1 MTAPTGTVYRAAL
14 LVACWATA
22 FGGLAGCSEEPGRA
36 GTLPS
41 RTASPTPTTTSAS
54 PTPTTVEEQVEAA
67 VRAYFAE
74 VTHAAETNDTSRLRH
89 LSTKGCPCYGYV
101 RSFDKLRRQG
111 KYLEGAVWTVDEIR
125 VHDRIGDTALAEVRY
140 TVSPYVARDKNAR
153 VLRRFDQQSR
163 HLDFSM
169 VRTEQ
174 GWIVGNTFDLEG

>member
-67 VRAYFAE
+67 VRAYYAE
-74 VTHAAETNDTSRLRH
+74 LTRAAQTQETAEFRRH
-89 LSTKGCPCYGYV
+89 VASGCSCARVADSIERVRKAGKSTPDV
-101 RSFDKLRRQG
+101 
-111 KYLEGAVWTVDEIR
+111 AWTVEEIVIKEMRDE
-125 VHDRIGDTALAEVRY
+125 TAVAEVRY
-140 TVSPYVARDKNAR
+140 RVAPYEVLDAKGR
-153 VLRRFDQQSR
+153 VLKRYEAQRGHVD
-163 HLDFSM
+163 LSM
-169 VRTEQ
+169 VKGSR
-174 GWIVGNTFDLEG
+174 GWIVGNLFDLEG